1 MTAVVSTSNNLT
13 MSSLRIAELTG
24 KRHDHVLRD
33 IRKMLTDIHGEGG
46 LIRFEDTRINPQN
59 NQAYPCFLLDEA
71 HATLLID
78 KYNGLARVPL
88 RLQEEA
94 ALKTIEQLLGVSLIR
109 QFKVLNYR
117 IDGYDPINN
126 TAYEIDEPQHRY
138 QSRRDNARQLE
149 IETALRCKFVRIKL

>member
-24 KRHDHVLRD
+24 KQHSHVLRD
-33 IRKMLTDIHGEGG
+33 IREMLVSIHGEGG
-46 LIRFEDTRINPQN
+46 VPSFEESYLNAQN
-59 NQAYPCFLLDEA
+59 KRQPCFLLDEA

-126 TAYEIDEPQHRY
+126 TAYEIDEPQHRH

>member
-24 KRHDHVLRD
+24 KQHSHVLRD
-33 IRKMLTDIHGEGG
+33 IREMLVSIHGEGG
-46 LIRFEDTRINPQN
+46 LINFESSYLNTQN
-59 NQAYPCFLLDEA
+59 KRQPCFLLSEA

-126 TAYEIDEPQHRY
+126 TAYEIDEPQHRH